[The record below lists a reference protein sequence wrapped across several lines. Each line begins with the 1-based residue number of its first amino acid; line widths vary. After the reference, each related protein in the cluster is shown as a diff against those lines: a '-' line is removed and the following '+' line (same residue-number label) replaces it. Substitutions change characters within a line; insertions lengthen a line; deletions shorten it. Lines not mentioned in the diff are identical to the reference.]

1 MRGSVSGTVGCE
13 GVCEGIV
20 KVFVISVNEMWGV
33 KEM

>member
-1 MRGSVSGTVGCE
+1 MRGSVSGTVG
-13 GVCEGIV
+13 CEGIV